1 MAVSVDT
8 NSDTVTISTNGFA
21 FKKATDVVT
30 DQINYIT
37 THTDYLNDFTEGSIT
52 RTLIEAESID
62 LLIVETSFGERLT
75 KAE

>member
-21 FKKATDVVT
+21 FKKATDMVT

-37 THTDYLNDFTEGSIT
+37 PPTYLVSWSNLCSHNF
-52 RTLIEAESID
+52 
-62 LLIVETSFGERLT
+62 SFSSSVYRLFL
-75 KAE
+75 